1 MKNILVCF
9 SLFIFTFSFNYTVF
23 GNRIIFASK
32 NNKVW
37 FQVEKS
43 KNDLIVESN
52 KFKRKQLFY
61 LVKNNVFENKLGATI
76 QVLNDEEILYDDPN
90 HRLKFKLYRE
100 EIAPKEDPRAM
111 TRSNGLEMNTTQL
124 EGTWFSNSVNKKLA
138 IVSTRNGFKIK
149 FSGATQ
155 WTDFEYNKDSDY
167 FFDAK
172 GNKYSFKSLNEAEW
186 IAADDS
192 RKIIITR
199 VSNSIEY

>member
-1 MKNILVCF
+1 MKNILTYF
-9 SLFIFTFSFNYTVF
+9 SLLIFTLSFNHAVF
-23 GNRIIFASK
+23 GNKIIFASK
-32 NNKVW
+32 NNTVW

-61 LVKNNVFENKLGATI
+61 LVKNNLFENKLGATI

-100 EIAPKEDPRAM
+100 EIASKEDPIA
-111 TRSNGLEMNTTQL
+111 TPRSNGLEMNTTQL
-124 EGTWFSNSVNKKLA
+124 EGTWFSDSVNKKLA

-149 FSGATQ
+149 FSGASQ
-155 WTDFEYNKDSDY
+155 WTDFEYNKEGDY

-172 GNKYSFKSLNEAEW
+172 GNKYTFKSLNEAEW
-186 IAADDS
+186 IAFDA
-192 RKIIITR
+192 RRRINITR

>member
-1 MKNILVCF
+1 MKNILTYFC
-9 SLFIFTFSFNYTVF
+9 LLIFTLSFNHAVF
-23 GNRIIFASK
+23 GNKIIFASK
-32 NNKVW
+32 NNTVW

-61 LVKNNVFENKLGATI
+61 LVKNNLFENKLGATI

-100 EIAPKEDPRAM
+100 EITLKVDPRA
-111 TRSNGLEMNTTQL
+111 TPRSSGLEMNTTQL
-124 EGTWFSNSVNKKLA
+124 EGTWFSDSVNKKLA

-149 FSGATQ
+149 FSGANQ
-155 WTDFEYNKDSDY
+155 WTDFEYNKEGDY

-172 GNKYSFKSLNEAEW
+172 GNKYTFKSLNEAEW
-186 IAADDS
+186 VASDAR
-192 RKIIITR
+192 RKINITR